1 MAVSLALVGVCSFAF
16 HATLRQG
23 PQFSDDI
30 SMLYLAGSLIQ
41 RLYCSKLSSSSS
53 AFATAVIFAAVTGLA
68 AFYVQSGNLLLHTG
82 IFAGE
87 LTLVWPRTLYLI
99 YGQNRSDAE
108 RSRHLWNFLKAVAY
122 LVLGFVLWNID
133 LNYCQELRDL
143 RKSVGI
149 PSAWVLELHGWWHFL
164 TALGAFE
171 YMKLI
176 RSLCQ

>member
-1 MAVSLALVGVCSFAF
+1 MAWSLSLVGVCSFAF
-16 HATLRQG
+16 HATLRQT

-41 RLYCSKLSSSSS
+41 RLYCSKLSSS
-53 AFATAVIFAAVTGLA
+53 TALAANAAIFAAVSGLSA
-68 AFYVQSGNLLLHTG
+68 YYVQSGNLNVHTS

-87 LTLVWPRTLYLI
+87 LSLVWPRTLYLI
-99 YGQNRSDAE
+99 YGQKRSSTE
-108 RSRHLWNFLKAVAY
+108 RSKHLGNFLKAVAY

-133 LNYCQELRDL
+133 INYCQELRDI
-143 RKSVGI
+143 RKAIGL
-149 PSAWVLELHGWWHFL
+149 PWAWFLELHGWWHFL

-176 RSLCQ
+176 RALC